1 VTHDHG
7 NTVPATTIEHAAFSF
22 INVTRLRI
30 VGISFVQNKQ
40 NSIVIDTAQHFLL
53 SHVHIYESNGYG
65 LHIRN
70 AISNP
75 VITKCHFNNASSSNV
90 KIEYNDLA
98 LSQSTGFPIL
108 KILNTTI
115 SHAQSGGVRMSLS
128 QTTYTV
134 AIIIDSSIIEQN
146 NRQNIRIALGSNLN
160 GSSRIILLNTKIHNG
175 TTQVQQKRTGSGL
188 HLSNTGPSDQ
198 TSGLLRLI
206 NVSFAFYQA
215 DMSAFVIGGSKCF
228 SAKVHVEIH
237 NSSFAYATYNSS
249 QEKFYVGSLRR
260 NGIVKFHNC
269 DGNGPSY
276 RVIVLHL
283 QTILCFIL
291 LRIIRT
297 QVHLLTQLST
307 LWEYSYISCTV
318 LLLTTL

>member
-1 VTHDHG
+1 M
-7 NTVPATTIEHAAFSF
+7 SF
-22 INVTRLRI
+22 
-30 VGISFVQNKQ
+30 
-40 NSIVIDTAQHFLL
+40 
-53 SHVHIYESNGYG
+53 
-65 LHIRN
+65 
-70 AISNP
+70 
-75 VITKCHFNNASSSNV
+75 
-90 KIEYNDLA
+90 
-98 LSQSTGFPIL
+98 
-108 KILNTTI
+108 
-115 SHAQSGGVRMSLS
+115 S

-146 NRQNIRIALGSNLN
+146 DGQNIRIALGSNLN

-175 TTQVQQKRTGSGL
+175 TTKVLQNLEYTGSGF

-228 SAKVHVEIH
+228 SAKFHVEIH

-276 RVIVLHL
+276 RVIVYNSSFTNNFMLYSPEDYTYSSAPINSVVYSMGVQLHFLHCTFANNTLTAL
-283 QTILCFIL
+283 QLFNTFVFSHGNNLFYNNSAPMEVQYQPHSILMVTFL
-291 LRIIRT
+291 
-297 QVHLLTQLST
+297 
-307 LWEYSYISCTV
+307 
-318 LLLTTL
+318 